1 MARNISWNFLKI
13 TLQIEEDFT
22 RKKRVLRER
31 FRNTDIYSW
40 SYGDTTY
47 RYEFYDLEF
56 KTTELTSPSRE
67 IVFGRITRKPK
78 TARGRRLNETTH
90 QSSDGSVNIDE
101 IADATEFIYDFD
113 SCVLALHHRS
123 PFCANRTTARA
134 FKYLLGIP
142 YKTNDPKRV
151 DVHVEI
157 MRDEEFAVAL
167 LDLPDDLREVKL
179 TFARPNPGS
188 GDNIL
193 RDVHLGLIGE
203 DTHSDEIIFDAKKKS
218 RGTLKKTGFLRRS
231 ITTLLSLGY
240 LKKGH
245 IMLGDKRHD
254 LLQAGEKMR
263 ETKGYGRDDT
273 GQPNN
278 LSIDIEVWFKQM
290 REENN
295 DIYPE
300 DGQNE

>member
-1 MARNISWNFLKI
+1 MPSNISWNFLKI
-13 TLQIEEDFT
+13 TLQIESAFPE
-22 RKKRVLRER
+22 KKATLKER
-31 FRNTDIYSW
+31 FANADTHLW

-47 RYEFYDLEF
+47 RYQFYDLEF
-56 KTTELTSPSRE
+56 KTTEWTDRE
-67 IVFGRITRKPK
+67 VVFGRITRNPK
-78 TARGRRLNETTH
+78 TARGRRLNERTH
-90 QSSDGSVNIDE
+90 KSSDGSVNIEE

-113 SCVLALHHRS
+113 SCVLALHRRS
-123 PFCANRTTARA
+123 PFHANRTTARA

-142 YKTNDPKRV
+142 RDALDPTTV

-157 MRDEEFAVAL
+157 MRDERFVETL
-167 LDLPDDLREVKL
+167 LDSGNDLREVRL

-193 RDVHLGLIGE
+193 NEIHLGLIGE
-203 DTHSDEIIFDAKKKS
+203 DTLSDEIIFDAKKKS
-218 RGTLKKTGFLRRS
+218 AGTLKTTGFLRRS
-231 ITTLLSLGY
+231 ITTLLGLGY

-254 LLQAGEKMR
+254 LLQAGEKTR

-273 GQPNN
+273 GQPNA
-278 LSIDIEVWFKQM
+278 LSIDVEVWLRQM
-290 REENN
+290 REENS

-300 DGQNE
+300 AGQDE